1 MAPIGWHVPTIDDWR
16 YLTDVWDINTTQWEG
31 GEPLRSKED
40 YVTIVKYIDVGGY
53 YEKIVCSKCDYFT
66 PEQRN
71 FHPCDNCRNT
81 QRVETG
87 KFIPKTKKKVEEKIN
102 LGWNGTNK
110 SGFSALPGGYL
121 DENGWGYWIGGYAGW
136 WSLEV
141 SSRPEQGF
149 GGSSYVMCLGNYD
162 SWLPESWESGRSVRC
177 IKD

>member
-1 MAPIGWHVPTIDDWR
+1 M
-16 YLTDVWDINTTQWEG
+16 
-31 GEPLRSKED
+31 
-40 YVTIVKYIDVGGY
+40 TIVKYIDVGGY

-81 QRVETG
+81 QWVETG

>member
-1 MAPIGWHVPTIDDWR
+1 MILVATWVTVGFFSAIGWYGANHYVI
-16 YLTDVWDINTTQWEG
+16 
-31 GEPLRSKED
+31 EP
-40 YVTIVKYIDVGGY
+40 
-53 YEKIVCSKCDYFT
+53 YF
-66 PEQRN
+66 PPPIE
-71 FHPCDNCRNT
+71 
-81 QRVETG
+81 
-87 KFIPKTKKKVEEKIN
+87 KKVEEKIN